1 MIQKIKKKLSNLD
14 NNPVSSFLL
23 CVGGFIVGIG
33 LYIYVFSVYGAIAAA
48 IVMGL
53 IFMVISFV
61 IP

>member
-23 CVGGFIVGIG
+23 CVGCFIVDIG
-33 LYIYVFSVYGAIAAA
+33 LYIYISSVYGAIAGTISLWLA
-48 IVMGL
+48 L
-53 IFMVISFV
+53 ILIIFV